1 LPCSLTEDALTVNQ
15 AAWGVLFFI
24 LCGNAVN
31 AATVTV
37 AGRSLNLDPPR
48 GYCQA
53 DKNHAERAIVEALE
67 KSAGKGPVVLMVFAQ
82 CDELNDLRQ
91 GKIKDLRR
99 YGQYVALPVLGAI
112 EPQPPG
118 VIRVDFVESIA
129 ASFKSADSDSSA
141 RKDAK
146 TPRQYPD
153 VKTGERKS
161 LGLLAK
167 DANAAY
173 IGALQ
178 GFKSLSGNESKLASV
193 AAITL
198 LNGIAVNTDLFEVY
212 TAGPDID
219 RLLDQQKS
227 NVSALIAKNS

>member
-1 LPCSLTEDALTVNQ
+1 MNQ
-15 AAWGVLFFI
+15 AVFGLFALLFV
-24 LCGNAVN
+24 CGNAVG

-37 AGRSLNLDPPR
+37 AGRSINLDPPQ

-53 DKNHAERAIVEALE
+53 DKNHAERAIVESLE
-67 KSAGKGPVVLMVFAQ
+67 KGAGKGPVVLMVFAR
-82 CDELNDLRQ
+82 CDELNDFRH
-91 GKIKDLRR
+91 GKIKDLHR
-99 YGQYVALPVLGAI
+99 YGQYLALPIGGAI
-112 EPQPPG
+112 EAQPPG
-118 VIRVDFVESIA
+118 VIRIDFVESVA
-129 ASFKSADSDSSA
+129 AGFQSTDSISAA
-141 RKDAK
+141 PKDAK

-153 VKTGERKS
+153 VGTGERKT

-178 GFKSLSGNESKLASV
+178 GFKGASGDALKLASV

-212 TAGPDID
+212 TAEPDID
-219 RLLDQQKS
+219 RLLEQQKS
-227 NVSALIAKNS
+227 NASALIAKNS